1 VAKQRVQEPS
11 RSLVKRC
18 AIYTRKSTEEGL
30 EQEFNSL
37 DAQREACA
45 AYIASQRHE
54 GWTCVPDFYDDGG
67 YSGGNMDRPGLKQL
81 LAEVK
86 AGRVDVIVVYKVD
99 RLTRALSDFAKIV
112 DVLDEAGASFVSITQ
127 AFNTTT
133 SMGRLTL
140 NVLLSFA
147 QFEREVI
154 GERVRDKIAA
164 SKRKGMWMG
173 GNVPLGYDVRDRKL
187 VVNEA
192 EAEAVRSTMQR
203 YLDLGSVAALL
214 AELGDAGVLTKVTL
228 GRHGTPRGGRPIGR
242 GGLYH
247 ILSNRIYC
255 GQIVHRGEVHPGEHE
270 RIVPQQLWDEVQQR
284 LADNGAVRRHQANAS
299 DPSLLAGMI
308 RDGEGR
314 RMTPSHTTKGS
325 LRYRYYVS
333 AGEGPPSER
342 RARAMRLPSEPI
354 DSAVID
360 GLLGL
365 LREEQGLLDL
375 IVNDVCDAD
384 GADAVLRASRA
395 LRESLP
401 TLPRSKLRAL
411 MMDFDLIVEVATDR
425 ILASI
430 DVEGLRL
437 KLGFP
442 GPSNARDGTRT
453 MLPVT
458 GIPHRQN
465 RGLRLVVGPTSSDAP
480 IARDGRLIEL
490 LVRARDAHRLV
501 VSNEHRAT
509 PSDVGNRSKYLVRLA
524 RLNYL
529 APDIVT
535 SIIEG
540 RQPASLNARRLSR
553 ISELPIGWG
562 EQRKLLGFA

>member
-1 VAKQRVQEPS
+1 VAKPS
-11 RSLVKRC
+11 PQPTRLGGKRC

-30 EQEFNSL
+30 DQEFNSL

-45 AYIASQRHE
+45 AYIMSQRHE
-54 GWTCVPDFYDDGG
+54 GWTLVPDHYDDGG

-127 AFNTTT
+127 AFNTTS

-173 GNVPLGYDVRDRKL
+173 GNVPLGYDVQDRKL

-192 EAEAVRSTMQR
+192 EAEIVREIMQR
-203 YLDLGSVAALL
+203 YLQVASVPALVDELRASGKPTKKSRSSDGSA
-214 AELGDAGVLTKVTL
+214 
-228 GRHGTPRGGRPIGR
+228 RGGRPISR

-255 GQIVHRGEVHPGEHE
+255 GEIEHRGEVYPGEHK
-270 RIVPQQLWDEVQQR
+270 RIVPQELWDDVQKL
-284 LADNGAVRRHQANAS
+284 LADNATVRRHQSNAT

-314 RMTPSHTTKGS
+314 WMTPSHAAKGN

-333 AGEGPPSER
+333 TIEGSAGKSASPATRYP
-342 RARAMRLPSEPI
+342 AEPI
-354 DSAVID
+354 ESAVLE
-360 GLLGL
+360 GLSEL
-365 LREEQGLLDL
+365 LRDEQGLMDSVETSGEETDTLL
-375 IVNDVCDAD
+375 RSVRS
-384 GADAVLRASRA
+384 LRAS
-395 LRESLP
+395 LP
-401 TLPRSKLRAL
+401 TTPRSQLRGLMLDIDLRAE
-411 MMDFDLIVEVATDR
+411 IGADR
-425 ILASI
+425 ILASVGI
-430 DVEGLRL
+430 DGLRQ
-437 KLGFP
+437 KLGLLTTS
-442 GPSNARDGTRT
+442 GVSIGARAIV
-453 MLPVT
+453 PVR
-458 GIPHRQN
+458 GIPHRQD
-465 RGLRLVVGPTSSDAP
+465 RGRRLMVGPTNSDAP
-480 IARDGRLIEL
+480 AARDGRLIEL
-490 LVRARDAHRLV
+490 LLRAREAHRQV
-501 VSNEHRAT
+501 ISGDHRVG
-509 PSDVGNRSKYLVRLA
+509 PSDIGNRSKYLVRLA
-524 RLNYL
+524 RLHYL

-535 SIIEG
+535 AIVEG

-553 ISELPIGWG
+553 VADLPLGWD
-562 EQRKLLGFA
+562 EQRNMLGFA